1 MKAALPPVLG
11 IPASEL
17 SRLIGLPSW
26 LAVVLIAASLVLG
39 LAKAV
44 IPQDSADRLHLLLS
58 LRRSRS
64 RPEIS
69 PGITVTADMTNDP
82 EPNAREARPQHSRQP
97 GQG

>member
-1 MKAALPPVLG
+1 MRSVLPAVLG
-11 IPASEL
+11 IPASGL

-26 LAVVLIAASLVLG
+26 LAIIVIAASLVLG

-58 LRRSRS
+58 LRRSGS

-69 PGITVTADMTNDP
+69 PGITAAGHMTDDQ
-82 EPNAREARPQHSRQP
+82 EP
-97 GQG
+97 